1 METIKALLDGIGLI
15 AQALGFIALYAIAI
29 AMFDWRKMERI
40 KNKRQKSLLRF
51 DNDPTL
57 TMYNDDDD
65 WERESP
71 RRN

>member
-1 METIKALLDGIGLI
+1 METIIALLDGISLI
-15 AQALGFIALYAIAI
+15 AQALGFVALYAIAI

-40 KNKRQKSLLRF
+40 KNKSQKSILRF

-57 TMYNDDDD
+57 TMYNDEDD
-65 WERESP
+65 WEQERP